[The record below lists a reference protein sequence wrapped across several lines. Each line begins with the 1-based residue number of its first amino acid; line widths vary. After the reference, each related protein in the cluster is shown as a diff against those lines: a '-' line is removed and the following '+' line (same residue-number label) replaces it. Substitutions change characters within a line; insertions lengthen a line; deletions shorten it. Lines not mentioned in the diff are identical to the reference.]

1 MPTYEYLCQKCEH
14 EFELFQSITARPIR
28 KCPQCGKLGVKR
40 LIGTGSGIIFKG
52 SGFYETDYR
61 SENYKKGK
69 KSDKEITTPKDTTKK
84 KDDTKPKDTK
94 ATDKSKTDSKGK
106 KKSA

>member
-1 MPTYEYLCQKCEH
+1 MPTYEYVCKKCEH
-14 EFELFQSITARPIR
+14 EFEMFQSITSSPIR
-28 KCPQCGKLGVKR
+28 KCPNCGKLGAKR

-61 SENYKKGK
+61 SENYKKDQ
-69 KSDKEITTPKDTTKK
+69 KSEKESAKPKDTTKK
-84 KDDTKPKDTK
+84 KDDTKTKDTK
-94 ATDKSKTDSKGK
+94 TTEKSETKAKD

>member
-1 MPTYEYLCQKCEH
+1 MPTYEYVCKKCEH
-14 EFELFQSITARPIR
+14 EFEMFQSITSSPIR
-28 KCPQCGKLGVKR
+28 KCPACGKLGAKR

-61 SENYKKGK
+61 SENYKNAQ
-69 KSDKEITTPKDTTKK
+69 KSEKESAKPKDTSKK
-84 KDDTKPKDTK
+84 KDDTKTKDKKTPDKSETK
-94 ATDKSKTDSKGK
+94 AKD

>member
-1 MPTYEYLCQKCEH
+1 MPTYEYVCKKCEH
-14 EFELFQSITARPIR
+14 EFEMFQSITSRPIR
-28 KCPQCGKLGVKR
+28 KCPHCSKLGVKR

-61 SENYKKGK
+61 SENYKKGQK
-69 KSDKEITTPKDTTKK
+69 NAKETAKPKDTSKK
-84 KDDTKPKDTK
+84 KDDTKTKDTK
-94 ATDKSKTDSKGK
+94 TPDKSKTKTKD

>member
-1 MPTYEYLCQKCEH
+1 MPTYEYVCKKCEH
-14 EFELFQSITARPIR
+14 EFEMFQSITASPIR
-28 KCPQCGKLGVKR
+28 KCPHCSKLGVKR

-61 SENYKKGK
+61 SENYKKGQ
-69 KSDKEITTPKDTTKK
+69 KSAKEAAKPKDTSKK
-84 KDDTKPKDTK
+84 KDDTKTKDTK
-94 ATDKSKTDSKGK
+94 TPDKSETKAKD